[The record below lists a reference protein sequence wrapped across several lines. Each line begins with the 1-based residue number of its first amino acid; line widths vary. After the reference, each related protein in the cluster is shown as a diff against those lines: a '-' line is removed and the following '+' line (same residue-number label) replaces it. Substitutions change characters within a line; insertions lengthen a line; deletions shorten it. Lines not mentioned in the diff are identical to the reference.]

1 MRHFIYLQI
10 MFSDSELFR
19 TYPDKRG
26 TKIKISMSFTK
37 RVFLII
43 PFLLLCLSGLRAQEN
58 DYLKHR
64 KYFDLCSFHKKCSEC
79 YSCGEMR
86 YLVKIRNNNDKKIT
100 GVYYSFY
107 SRTFNKIIEKEG
119 KIEGTK
125 IDLHQNGLFYICV
138 PDASHWIISRIVY
151 ADETSVHFKLNERM
165 ENFLQ
170 EPDECD
176 CND

>member
-1 MRHFIYLQI
+1 MFCFSGLLQ
-10 MFSDSELFR
+10 
-19 TYPDKRG
+19 TQ
-26 TKIKISMSFTK
+26 SFEQGSKSKLNMLTTK
-37 RVFLII
+37 RFFLVI
-43 PFLLLCLSGLRAQEN
+43 PLIFLCISGLYAQEN
-58 DYLKHR
+58 DYLKHK

-79 YSCGEMR
+79 YSCGELR
-86 YLVKIRNNNDKKIT
+86 YLVKIRNNQDKKIK
-100 GVYYSFY
+100 GVYYTFY
-107 SRTFNKIIEKEG
+107 SHTFNKIIEKEA

-138 PDASHWIISRIVY
+138 PDGTHWIISKIVY
-151 ADETSVHFKLNERM
+151 SDETVVNLKLNERM